1 MGAFWHLFSPVTV
14 NITMNKREFEAIAE
28 NQIAL
33 PEPFAKDFFEVSRNE
48 WSDENKILG
57 MRHKINLTY
66 MLSDENINQIKPFL
80 NEAWHLIEAENSSII
95 PKGLNDFIKNSLT
108 PLSISGASFEKIAEQ
123 LRDIEDNYYLRY
135 ESIPG
140 AVVYHGWPDELHSK
154 SRNYSIEGFIFLHS
168 YEKMN
173 VIPEETVLF
182 YNLKDKIRR
191 QLSDRYTIAEYT
203 YTLGF

>member
-14 NITMNKREFEAIAE
+14 SITMNKSEFEAIAE

-33 PEPFAKDFFEVSRNE
+33 PEPFAKDFFEVNRNE

-57 MRHKINLTY
+57 TRNKINLTY

-95 PKGLNDFIKNSLT
+95 PKRLNDFIKNSLT
-108 PLSISGASFEKIAEQ
+108 PLSISGASFEKTAEQ

-140 AVVYHGWPDELHSK
+140 AVVYHG
-154 SRNYSIEGFIFLHS
+154 
-168 YEKMN
+168 
-173 VIPEETVLF
+173 
-182 YNLKDKIRR
+182 
-191 QLSDRYTIAEYT
+191 
-203 YTLGF
+203 